1 MEHMIG
7 QENEYSLHV
16 HNHLVKVSEIGFRN
30 LLIRTHLL
38 AWARFQAPEKAISGR
53 KFTEVKDY
61 YFIYHRNNGKIFT
74 NLITLPFNY

>member
-38 AWARFQAPEKAISGR
+38 ALARVLAAEKAISGR
-53 KFTEVKDY
+53 TFAEVRDFYLSQK
-61 YFIYHRNNGKIFT
+61 
-74 NLITLPFNY
+74 